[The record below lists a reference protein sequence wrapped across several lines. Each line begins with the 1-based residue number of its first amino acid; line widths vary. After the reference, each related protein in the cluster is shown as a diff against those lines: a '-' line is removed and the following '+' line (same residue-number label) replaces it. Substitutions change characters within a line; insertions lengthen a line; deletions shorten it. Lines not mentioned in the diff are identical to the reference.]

1 MMKMI
6 MAGVW
11 AAAVLSGSVWF
22 FGQPEPAKEA
32 EAEAGAFFGAL
43 ETIKLETVVVP
54 IVRGSTVQGYLI
66 LDSAY
71 SVDKV
76 EASTLSVPIEYI
88 LRDIINGSI
97 YGNSDIDI
105 NRLERFDLE
114 KFQKTVVDDIN
125 TKLGKKVVHNVMV
138 QRLDFMTK
146 EEIRDKQ
153 LRRS

>member
-1 MMKMI
+1 MI
-6 MAGVW
+6 KIIFAGVW

-22 FGQPEPAKEA
+22 FGQAVPPPSDEEMD
-32 EAEAGAFFGAL
+32 EFFGLL
-43 ETIKLETVVVP
+43 ETIKLETIVVP
-54 IVRGSTVQGYLI
+54 IVRSSAVQGYLI

-71 SVDKV
+71 TVNTEV
-76 EASTLSVPIEYI
+76 ASSLTVPIEFV

-105 NRLERFDLE
+105 YRLERFDLE
-114 KFQKTVVDDIN
+114 KFQKRVVEDIN
-125 TKLGKKVVHNVMV
+125 AKLGKKVVHNVMI

-146 EEIRDKQ
+146 EEIRDQQ